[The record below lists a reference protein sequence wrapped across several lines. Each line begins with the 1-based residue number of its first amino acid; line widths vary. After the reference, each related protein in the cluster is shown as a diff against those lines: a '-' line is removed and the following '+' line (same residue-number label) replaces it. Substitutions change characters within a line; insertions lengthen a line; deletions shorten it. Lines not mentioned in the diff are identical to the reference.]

1 MDFISNL
8 TNKEYVFKDNSLQ
21 KELKANID
29 QIIEYINKHI
39 IPNSKIDY
47 SEHVESDEDIQ
58 EFNKVKEMVINE
70 GIEIVKKLS
79 TILMKHRQIK
89 PNEFVNL
96 DTTTSWFLNESTFI
110 ENKETKSPFYDYK
123 IISKVLT
130 IIFKLVDFINE
141 EYLNEIKFIEQ
152 RNMYLEKLLKEKK
165 EELSEFE
172 FVFFST
178 SVNAKLDSIKI
189 EKEKLIEKFRF
200 FHEVSYTIRE
210 YFLALFRIQ
219 DSAILTYLPTCSLNI
234 FRSSIFFLK
243 EDYQFLE
250 FILKFEEWIP
260 SSYRC
265 IYLLEIIKLFQNKD
279 IDFQIK
285 KYRSKFNPDI
295 NLLMLDLMSL
305 YSTLG
310 KNPSV
315 ISDLTTINYI
325 LANSFKRKRLMLQI
339 PIEKLISFVSIQL
352 TIISKLNSEKE
363 NIPEKDFEQLL
374 SEALTCIQHVITY
387 DVEIINS
394 YLIHQIIAVLLSF
407 YDEKYDIK
415 SSLDII
421 FSQILNNKHTIIY
434 LCSMLEEDT
443 LQNITFKLPLIKEN
457 KEKLITWTKI
467 YKKLNNIDELIDPIT
482 SCVIVIPC
490 VIPMDTTGSMLQVC
504 DKNMLMSYLWDK
516 VENPFTRSSLTIEEL
531 EEFNK
536 KEESLEKLKEFK
548 AILKKE
554 IFDAKN

>member
-8 TNKEYVFKDNSLQ
+8 TNKDYIFKDNSLQ

-47 SEHVESDEDIQ
+47 SEHVESDEDVQ

-79 TILMKHRQIK
+79 PILMKHRQMK

-110 ENKETKSPFYDYK
+110 ENKEIKSPFYDYK

-141 EYLNEIKFIEQ
+141 DYLNEIKYIEQ

-172 FVFFST
+172 YIFFST
-178 SVNAKLDSIKI
+178 SVNAKLNSLKI
-189 EKEKLIEKFRF
+189 EKEKLMEKFRF

-210 YFLALFRIQ
+210 YFFALFRIQ
-219 DSAILTYLPTCSLNI
+219 DSAILTYLPICSLNI

-279 IDFQIK
+279 LDFQIK
-285 KYRSKFNPDI
+285 KSRSKFNPDI

-325 LANSFKRKRLMLQI
+325 LANSFKRKRFILQI

-415 SSLDII
+415 SNLDII
-421 FSQILNNKHTIIY
+421 FSQILTNKHTIIY
-434 LCSMLEEDT
+434 LCSMLEESA
-443 LQNITFKLPLIKEN
+443 LKNIKLPLIHEN

-467 YKKLNNIDELIDPIT
+467 YKKLNSIDELIDPIT

-490 VIPMDTTGSMLQVC
+490 VIPMDMSGTMLQVC

-516 VENPFTRSSLTIEEL
+516 AENPFTRSSLTIDEL

-548 AILKKE
+548 SILKKE
-554 IFDAKN
+554 ISDAKN